1 MTNMNNVP
9 GPGEPQGPPSVP
21 PIIEPGQAGRE
32 TNRDA
37 RMWAMFCHLAALA
50 TFVIPAIGLV
60 IGPLVVW
67 MIKKEQYPFVD
78 EQGKEAVNFQISMLI
93 YVAVGALLVLACGI
107 GFIVI
112 SVVGILD
119 LVFMIIGAI
128 KANDGYHY
136 RYPYPLSIRFIK

>member
-1 MTNMNNVP
+1 MTNGNDVP
-9 GPGEPQGPPSVP
+9 GTGVPPVAGPQGPMD
-21 PIIEPGQAGRE
+21 RE

-50 TFVIPAIGLV
+50 AFVMPLIGLV

-67 MIKKEQYPFVD
+67 LIKKEQYPFVD

-93 YVAVGALLVLACGI
+93 YLAIGALLVLACGI
-107 GFIVI
+107 GVIVM
-112 SVVGILD
+112 SVIGILD
-119 LVFMIIGAI
+119 LVFMIIAAI

-136 RYPYPLSIRFIK
+136 RYPYPFIIHFIK